1 MKFIF
6 LFNYTLV
13 VHWGRKKAY
22 DDVYEVQLH
31 LPFNPN
37 WFSSALI
44 YTSLMCWILIKSFDF
59 IIMFVS
65 L

>member
-1 MKFIF
+1 MKLLFF
-6 LFNYTLV
+6 LIICL
-13 VHWGRKKAY
+13 WCIGGGGAY
-22 DDVYEVQLH
+22 DDVYEVQLY

-37 WFSSALI
+37 WFSSALK

-59 IIMFVS
+59 PIMFVS